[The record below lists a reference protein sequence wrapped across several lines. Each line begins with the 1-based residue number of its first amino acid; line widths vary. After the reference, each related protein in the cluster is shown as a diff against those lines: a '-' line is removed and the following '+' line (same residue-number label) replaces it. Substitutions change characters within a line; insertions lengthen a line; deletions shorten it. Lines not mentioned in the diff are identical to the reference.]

1 MSEVKI
7 NDIKVRDKIVLKTEK
22 GPEGTTNIGEV
33 KVIKSHGVL
42 ADFGLKYSYIIPY
55 KAIKEHWTPLKLDEK
70 LNKRKKANPKNE
82 IKL

>member
-7 NDIKVRDKIVLKTEK
+7 DNIKVRDKIVLKTEK
-22 GPEGTTNIGEV
+22 GPEGSTNVGEV

-55 KAIKEHWTPLKLDEK
+55 KSIKEHWTPMNLDEK
-70 LNKRKKANPKNE
+70 LNNRKLAKSKNE